1 VHSPIGGSLRR
12 EQSWKEMVKAQ
23 EEGKLKSIGVSNYG
37 VPHIQQMVDAGVPL
51 PVVNQVGAASSLYL

>member
-1 VHSPIGGSLRR
+1 LRR
-12 EQSWKEMVKAQ
+12 EQSWKEIVKAQ

-51 PVVNQVGAASSLYL
+51 PVVNQVGDTTLFMFVRYS